1 MKCDVDEDMG
11 VGGFGGARM
20 LHGGFATTGY
30 EKVLEE
36 RYWGSRLDTEA
47 GNELENTNPCVNVVR
62 ALAGH
67 NEE

>member
-1 MKCDVDEDMG
+1 MNWIAPAVLSMS
-11 VGGFGGARM
+11 
-20 LHGGFATTGY
+20 HSGFATTGY
-30 EKVLEE
+30 EKAREQ

-47 GNELENTNPCVNVVR
+47 VNELENTNPFVNVVR